1 MLAVVFNERWEIDL
15 WIQMK
20 KKITHKDANNLYRRA
35 RSQSV
40 LYDEI
45 KFDKN
50 VESEDKLNTLD
61 DSDIGYFLDFDLS
74 YPNALKQSKKQKSSH
89 FVLQIKLV
97 LKINLVIIW
106 MKWNQVLTHKKIVI
120 GLIKRIIKYIKGCWN
135 LMLGKEW

>member
-1 MLAVVFNERWEIDL
+1 M
-15 WIQMK
+15 
-20 KKITHKDANNLYRRA
+20 HKDANNLYRSA

-50 VESEDKLNTLD
+50 VKSEDKLNTLD

-89 FVLQIKLV
+89 FVLQIELV
-97 LKINLVIIW
+97 LKINLVII
-106 MKWNQVLTHKKIVI
+106 
-120 GLIKRIIKYIKGCWN
+120 
-135 LMLGKEW
+135 